1 MNKSLTV
8 LIASA
13 SPSDQTLLAS
23 VLPATSDVMSLN
35 SLAQLEAC
43 LLQFG
48 RYPSLLILA
57 MDLPGLD
64 FAAFMAQ
71 RAEDPLYRY
80 MEVVAVG
87 AASVDQ
93 EIMALDAGAALYLK
107 QPLQVPL
114 VAARL
119 GVLERQYQRIR
130 QLKAL
135 SMTDGLTGIA
145 NRRRFDEFLL
155 AEWRRAQRQQSN
167 LAVMMVDVDAFKAF
181 NDRYGHVQGDEALC
195 QVARA
200 LNDSVNR
207 SHDLVAR
214 YGGEEFSI
222 VLPLIEPEGVAIVAQ
237 RMLAAVAAL
246 RLENK
251 GSPAGPWL
259 SISIGSGWFQPMM
272 SDPVTM
278 AIEVADKALYQA
290 KNTGR
295 ARHQAAALPR

>member
-1 MNKSLTV
+1 
-8 LIASA
+8 
-13 SPSDQTLLAS
+13 
-23 VLPATSDVMSLN
+23 
-35 SLAQLEAC
+35 
-43 LLQFG
+43 
-48 RYPSLLILA
+48 
-57 MDLPGLD
+57 
-64 FAAFMAQ
+64 
-71 RAEDPLYRY
+71 
-80 MEVVAVG
+80 
-87 AASVDQ
+87 
-93 EIMALDAGAALYLK
+93 
-107 QPLQVPL
+107 LQVPL

-181 NDRYGHVQGDEALC
+181 NDRYGHVQGDEALR

-200 LNDSVNR
+200 LDDSVNR

-237 RMLAAVAAL
+237 RMLASVAA
-246 RLENK
+246 
-251 GSPAGPWL
+251 
-259 SISIGSGWFQPMM
+259 
-272 SDPVTM
+272 
-278 AIEVADKALYQA
+278 
-290 KNTGR
+290 
-295 ARHQAAALPR
+295 